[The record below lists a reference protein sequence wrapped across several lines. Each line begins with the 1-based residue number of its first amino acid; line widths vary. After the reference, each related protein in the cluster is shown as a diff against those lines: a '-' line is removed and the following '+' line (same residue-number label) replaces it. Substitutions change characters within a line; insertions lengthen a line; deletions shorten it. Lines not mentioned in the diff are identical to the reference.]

1 MVVADRAADG
11 GSGNDAP
18 AKFLCRSYAH
28 LLRSGSKSYAMASLC
43 GAAKESPMLDLLF
56 LGGGFLLLCLL
67 IAYARL
73 INQI

>member
-1 MVVADRAADG
+1 MAGADRAADD

-18 AKFLCRSYAH
+18 AKFLCCSYAH
-28 LLRSGSKSYAMASLC
+28 LLRSGSKSYATAALC
-43 GAAKESPMLDLLF
+43 RVAKESPMLDLLF

-73 INQI
+73 ISQI